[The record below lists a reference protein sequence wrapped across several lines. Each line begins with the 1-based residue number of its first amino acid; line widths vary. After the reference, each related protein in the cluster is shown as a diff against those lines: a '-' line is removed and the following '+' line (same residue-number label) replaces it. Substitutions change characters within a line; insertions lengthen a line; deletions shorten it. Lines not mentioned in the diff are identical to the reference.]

1 MEKKVDI
8 LSFKIRKK
16 YYIDLGLGRQRM
28 KRTSFF
34 ILIFISALSTVPI
47 AAEDKEKE
55 VPVGMELVLIKD
67 NYKLL
72 IPKGAKIRKEGA
84 VFIIEN
90 IDEYV
95 ARRFHD
101 IEGRIVKIEA
111 KEEGLKKE
119 IEQLKNNLIKPQE
132 VESFSENK

>member
-1 MEKKVDI
+1 
-8 LSFKIRKK
+8 
-16 YYIDLGLGRQRM
+16 M
-28 KRTSFF
+28 KRISFF
-34 ILIFISALSTVPI
+34 ILIFISALSTVSI

-101 IEGRIVKIEA
+101 MEGRIAKIEA
-111 KEEGLKKE
+111 EEKGLKKE
-119 IEQLKNNLIKPQE
+119 IEQLKNNLIKSQE
-132 VESFSENK
+132 VESLSENK